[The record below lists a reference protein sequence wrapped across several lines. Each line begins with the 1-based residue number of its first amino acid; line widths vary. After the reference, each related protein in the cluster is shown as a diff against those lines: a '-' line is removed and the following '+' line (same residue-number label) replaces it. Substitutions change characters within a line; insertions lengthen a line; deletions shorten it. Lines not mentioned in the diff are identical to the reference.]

1 MLGQK
6 KKFSR
11 KEIKEDKLVGFYYQ
25 AMEFVEN
32 QKRNL
37 LIGAGVIVL
46 VIFAWF
52 LYSEGRASDNEK
64 ANIELAK
71 ILPLYEQ
78 GAYLEAIEGR
88 AGTPVIGLKK
98 LVDEYGSSHNGE
110 IAKIYLA
117 NSYFF
122 LGKTDE
128 ALKYY
133 EDFGGS
139 SEVFQATAFAG
150 IASCYEAKNNYEEAA
165 NYFQKAASVSKENV
179 LNPQYLIFAS
189 ANLIELN
196 KKEEA
201 KDILKKLKKDYVG
214 SPYLR
219 DVDKYLAQTE

>member
-11 KEIKEDKLVGFYYQ
+11 KEIKEDKLVGFYYN
-25 AMEFVEN
+25 AMAFIEE

-37 LIGAGVIVL
+37 LIAGGVIAI

-52 LYSEGRASDNEK
+52 LYSEGKSSDNEK
-64 ANIELAK
+64 ANVELAK

-98 LVDEYGSSHNGE
+98 LVDEYGSTNNGE
-110 IAKIYLA
+110 TAKIYLA

-122 LGKTDE
+122 LGKIEE
-128 ALKYY
+128 ALKFY
-133 EDFGGS
+133 EDYSGD
-139 SEVFQATAFAG
+139 SEVFQASAFAG
-150 IASCYEAKNNYEEAA
+150 IASCYEAKNNPEEAA

-179 LNPQYLIFAS
+179 LNPQYLLFAGT
-189 ANLIELN
+189 NLIESG

-201 KDILKKLKKDYVG
+201 KEILKNLKKDYPG
-214 SPYLR
+214 STYLR
-219 DVDKYLAQTE
+219 EVDKYLAQTE